1 MTSQSHVT
9 MFKNTG
15 SVTEQHKRISHTTGD
30 NNEEE
35 KHILAGRY
43 KTKLCKNY
51 VAKGECPYDVR
62 CMFAHGE
69 DELRTSDDNIR
80 DGLVTEEAIKD
91 FQRQQNQ
98 AKRRAAFA
106 AAREHNN
113 HDHSRSHSHSHNV
126 RPVPHRNV
134 YEMEENVESNE
145 VYRNRHRHHN
155 LRLHPQQEPVSIPQ
169 PQQQQQQEQ
178 QFQLQSAV
186 AQYYTHNPYVFDLIP
201 AAARLFP
208 VYQEVVEEGCWYE
221 EEPVPAQEDYYF
233 PSSDM
238 MMPLVPSLVTQ
249 QYLPYPHQQC
259 GKQFE
264 TVASASTYSGEEA
277 MYGHSE
283 SSASSAYR
291 SVARCTAAEL
301 PSNSDIPAM
310 VMEP

>member
-1 MTSQSHVT
+1 MASQSHMAMSKHTDAVA
-9 MFKNTG
+9 
-15 SVTEQHKRISHTTGD
+15 EHHKRIFQAAGD

-69 DELRTSDDNIR
+69 EELRTTDDNIR
-80 DGLVTEEAIKD
+80 DGLTTEEAIKG

-106 AAREHNN
+106 TGREHNS
-113 HDHSRSHSHSHNV
+113 HDHHSSHSHIV
-126 RPVPHRNV
+126 RTASHRNG
-134 YEMEENVESNE
+134 YEVEEASENDE
-145 VYRNRHRHHN
+145 VCRNHHRHHSLCL
-155 LRLHPQQEPVSIPQ
+155 LRQNESVST
-169 PQQQQQQEQ
+169 PQQQQQQ
-178 QFQLQSAV
+178 QFQLQSV
-186 AQYYTHNPYVFDLIP
+186 MTQCYTHNPYVFDLIP
-201 AAARLFP
+201 SAARLFP
-208 VYQEVVEEGCWYE
+208 VYREMIEEGCWYE
-221 EEPVPAQEDYYF
+221 EESVPAPEDYYF

-249 QYLPYPHQQC
+249 QYPQYPHTQC

-264 TVASASTYSGEEA
+264 TGASVSNYTGEEV

-283 SSASSAYR
+283 SSASSMYR
-291 SVARCTAAEL
+291 SMARCTAAEL